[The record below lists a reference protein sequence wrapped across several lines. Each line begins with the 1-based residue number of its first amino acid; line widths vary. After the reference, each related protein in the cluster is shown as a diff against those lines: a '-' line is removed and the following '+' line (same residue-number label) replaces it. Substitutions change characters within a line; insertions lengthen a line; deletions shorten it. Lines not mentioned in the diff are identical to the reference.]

1 MRPTADALLF
11 YVTRYDAGITVT
23 RRECVKRMSGLW
35 SSPVSF
41 RSFPFFRFPLFRI
54 LLPP

>member
-11 YVTRYDAGITVT
+11 YVTRYDAGITAT

-41 RSFPFFRFPLFRI
+41 RSLPFFPFPLFRI
-54 LLPP
+54 LLPS